1 MPFSTAVRGRARRL
15 TLATSILAAI
25 GAGLL
30 TPAAIALSARPGT
43 PPAEVTAAAGTRGT
57 AATHD
62 RPFAFGTVDDGGVP
76 TGHQNGRLHM
86 GAKAIGPITDTT
98 GTLLLPTD
106 RDGGG
111 TLPVGDGG
119 GIGAGDGCTEADR
132 GSEHRHARRPGGT
145 GWAHR
150 G

>member
-15 TLATSILAAI
+15 TLATSIVAAV

-43 PPAEVTAAAGTRGT
+43 PPAGVTAAAGTRGT
-57 AATHD
+57 AATHG

-76 TGHQNGRLHM
+76 TGNQNVRVHM
-86 GAKAIGPITDTT
+86 GTKAIGPFTDAT
-98 GTLLLPTD
+98 GTVLLPTD
-106 RDGGG
+106 RGGRG

-132 GSEHRHARRPGGT
+132 GSEHRYARRPGGT
-145 GWAHR
+145 D
-150 G
+150 

>member
-15 TLATSILAAI
+15 TLATSIVAAV

-30 TPAAIALSARPGT
+30 TPAAIALSARTGT
-43 PPAEVTAAAGTRGT
+43 PAPGVTAAADTRGT

-62 RPFAFGTVDDGGVP
+62 HPFAFGTVDDGGVP
-76 TGHQNGRLHM
+76 TGNQNVRVRM
-86 GAKAIGPITDTT
+86 GTKAIGPFTDATRT
-98 GTLLLPTD
+98 VLLPTD
-106 RDGGG
+106 LGGRG

-145 GWAHR
+145 G
-150 G
+150 

>member
-15 TLATSILAAI
+15 TLATSIVAAV

-30 TPAAIALSARPGT
+30 TPAAIALSARTGT
-43 PPAEVTAAAGTRGT
+43 PAAGVTAAADTRGT

-62 RPFAFGTVDDGGVP
+62 HPFAFGTVDDGGVP
-76 TGHQNGRLHM
+76 TGNQSVRVRVGT
-86 GAKAIGPITDTT
+86 KAIGPFTDAT
-98 GTLLLPTD
+98 GTVLLPTD
-106 RDGGG
+106 LGGRG

-145 GWAHR
+145 G
-150 G
+150 

>member
-15 TLATSILAAI
+15 TLATSIVAAV

-30 TPAAIALSARPGT
+30 TPAAIALSARTGT
-43 PPAEVTAAAGTRGT
+43 PAAGVTAAADTRGT

-62 RPFAFGTVDDGGVP
+62 HPFAFGTVDDGGVP
-76 TGHQNGRLHM
+76 TGNQNVRVRM
-86 GAKAIGPITDTT
+86 GTKAIGPFTDAT
-98 GTLLLPTD
+98 GTVLLPTD
-106 RDGGG
+106 LGGRG

-145 GWAHR
+145 G
-150 G
+150 